1 MSTMHWPV
9 MALKRI
15 KTNTR
20 KQNKKQKTNPR
31 QMISTN
37 KIRQILTKIM
47 EYTHTHIKRIKT
59 VQKRKYKRLTWQA
72 KETKNDIIQLK
83 TKLTNA
89 QTRKQNQRKVPT
101 GEYSYEN
108 TTNKHGDKK
117 KEYKS
122 KLK

>member
-47 EYTHTHIKRIKT
+47 EYTHT
-59 VQKRKYKRLTWQA
+59 YK
-72 KETKNDIIQLK
+72 KN
-83 TKLTNA
+83 
-89 QTRKQNQRKVPT
+89 QNSP
-101 GEYSYEN
+101 
-108 TTNKHGDKK
+108 KK
-117 KEYKS
+117 KVQEIDLAS
-122 KLK
+122 KGNQK